1 MGNTMMV
8 EAIGKH
14 GAIHE
19 FIHPEEV
26 ERMTIEDRM
35 TIGETVEIELETMAN
50 ALEMVANGLEITTND
65 LEITKKDLEIEIKI
79 EIEIEDQFQE
89 ATNPEEVLII
99 EAADGTIRHQT
110 ARLYKP
116 QYK

>member
-19 FIHPEEV
+19 FTRPEEV
-26 ERMTIEDRM
+26 ERMTIEDWM

-65 LEITKKDLEIEIKI
+65 LEITKKDLEIEI

-89 ATNPEEVLII
+89 ATNPEEVPII
-99 EAADGTIRHQT
+99 EAADGTIHHQT
-110 ARLYKP
+110 ARL
-116 QYK
+116 

>member
-19 FIHPEEV
+19 FTRPEEV
-26 ERMTIEDRM
+26 ERMTIEEWM

-50 ALEMVANGLEITTND
+50 ALEMVANGLEITTNG
-65 LEITKKDLEIEIKI
+65 LEITVKDLEI

-89 ATNPEEVLII
+89 ATNPEEAPII

-110 ARLYKP
+110 ARLYEP

>member
-1 MGNTMMV
+1 MMV

-65 LEITKKDLEIEIKI
+65 LEITEKDQEI

-89 ATNPEEVLII
+89 ATNPEEAPII
-99 EAADGTIRHQT
+99 EAADGTIHHQT

>member
-8 EAIGKH
+8 ESIGKH
-14 GAIHE
+14 GVIHE

-26 ERMTIEDRM
+26 ERMTIEELM

-65 LEITKKDLEIEIKI
+65 LEITVKDLEI

-89 ATNPEEVLII
+89 ATNPEEVPII
-99 EAADGTIRHQT
+99 EAADGTIHHQT
-110 ARLYKP
+110 ARLYEP